1 MKEIIYANTG
11 EVISGGENSILN
23 SGAIGSCVVI
33 TAYDSS
39 KKMGIMAHIMLP
51 GKALSEKYSMPTR
64 YAENAI
70 KVMLSHLASTMDNK
84 RIEVCL
90 IGGGNVLKREGDT
103 IGENNLKSIQQFLSE
118 NQLSIKAQAVGGF
131 ERRTAVFDIENGSVY
146 FTVGDSK
153 QKLLWQT
160 DTNLK

>member
-11 EVISGGENSILN
+11 EVKSGGAGIILN

-51 GKALSEKYSMPTR
+51 GKAPSEKHPLTTR
-64 YAENAI
+64 YAEDAI
-70 KVMLSHLASTMDNK
+70 NVMLSQMSSTMNFK
-84 RIEVCL
+84 SFEVCL
-90 IGGGNVLKREGDT
+90 IGGANVLKREGDT
-103 IGENNLKSIQQFLSE
+103 IGEKNLNSVQQLLHE
-118 NQLSIKAQAVGGF
+118 NQISINAKSVGGF
-131 ERRTAVFDIENGSVY
+131 ERRTAVFDIEYGSVY
-146 FTVGDSK
+146 FTIGDSK